1 MLKIIGTPSGPHH
14 GVSPIFPI
22 IDSSAMSSPPSS
34 TPRGSVL
41 EKSNMDRKCNPSP
54 FTFVPQEA
62 NPISSPVQCARQ
74 MDKFMAEMTPRLR
87 QALVMAAAERS
98 PWRKRGPKR
107 NQLMQEMKRILK
119 ILKQRRSEKAF
130 EERLKEIFSKPSAS
144 PRALRLQKE
153 KEERL
158 KQTIGTKMA
167 ARRAAYVTSPGP
179 VLRMSFNATGN
190 PVISSSK

>member
-1 MLKIIGTPSGPHH
+1 MS
-14 GVSPIFPI
+14 SPRI
-22 IDSSAMSSPPSS
+22 IDSS
-34 TPRGSVL
+34 RLSVL